1 MVEPPLAFLGVPLDP
16 TSVLTSLLGG
26 LGNLAV
32 GFLQYL
38 LSEVLTLVNWIISLL
53 PPLPSW
59 PSGAPSPGTALAWV
73 LDPSHTPLVPM
84 MYAWNYYIML
94 NLAIVLL
101 FVALGAEAASAAW
114 HFIRWLLTHLPF
126 GLGGGE

>member
-1 MVEPPLAFLGVPLDP
+1 MVLFLGVSVDLG
-16 TSVLTSLLGG
+16 SVLSSILSG
-26 LGNLAV
+26 LGNIFV

-38 LSEVLTLVNWIISLL
+38 LSEVLKLVNWIVSLI
-53 PPLPSW
+53 PALPSW

-73 LDPSHTPLVPM
+73 LDPAHTPLVPM
-84 MYAWNYYIML
+84 MYAWNYYVML

-101 FVALGAEAASAAW
+101 FVALSAESLAAAW
-114 HFIRWLLTHLPF
+114 KFIRWLLTHLPF